1 MAKFLQYSTMQE
13 SITCSQNCS
22 AIECS
27 SGCPANTTSKTAS
40 LTKLTRLEHIFSRE
54 ETLDYKSVGFLK
66 SNLTVLMGIPTVKR
80 PTKVAYIYET
90 LKSLFR
96 GLDGHNDTGLL
107 VFVGQGDE
115 NYFEELSAK
124 LKDLHPTEMEQG
136 RLKVVCFAPYDVFYP
151 DYLKNGRGREENL
164 TIHWKETMEHTL
176 WRVRQAVDYI
186 YLWSIVRTEAEYFLQ
201 LEDDVTL
208 KSNFMSIIKNDI
220 QKEKRDKNWFALGY
234 SPQGLLCKLIRTR
247 RMVPLILKARSIFHV
262 LPIDHIY
269 WQLAWERNC
278 LGGQTSDADCRKARE
293 VFEKRKQNLVDHKGT
308 MSSSGKFRKNR

>member
-1 MAKFLQYSTMQE
+1 MASNST
-13 SITCSQNCS
+13 
-22 AIECS
+22 
-27 SGCPANTTSKTAS
+27 TTLAWWST
-40 LTKLTRLEHIFSRE
+40 
-54 ETLDYKSVGFLK
+54 
-66 SNLTVLMGIPTVKR
+66 
-80 PTKVAYIYET
+80 
-90 LKSLFR
+90 
-96 GLDGHNDTGLL
+96 
-107 VFVGQGDE
+107 
-115 NYFEELSAK
+115 SAK
-124 LKDLHPTEMEQG
+124 ETKITFSKVRRALFYADGRRKAESCVLHSPRCILSRLSWKRIWSRREPDSPALG
-136 RLKVVCFAPYDVFYP
+136 RFYGSNSM
-151 DYLKNGRGREENL
+151 DR
-164 TIHWKETMEHTL
+164 TL

-247 RMVPLILKARSIFHV
+247 RMVPLILKARSIFHI